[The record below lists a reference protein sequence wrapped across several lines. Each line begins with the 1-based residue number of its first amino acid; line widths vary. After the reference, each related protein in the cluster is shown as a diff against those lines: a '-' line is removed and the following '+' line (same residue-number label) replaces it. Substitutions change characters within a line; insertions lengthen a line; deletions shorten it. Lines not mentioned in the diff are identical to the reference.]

1 MSPTLSERT
10 WTNDKLGRDIR
21 RLGKTK
27 NGSPRPSIDSA
38 PGVMFGRLMHDS
50 FVIIEDDETKE
61 VNDAGRDLLSA
72 TFTTDHLQFD
82 TNSHLM
88 EKITRKAKKQQ
99 KRDTVLVTSGALT
112 FILLAASLVTISFLM
127 SPVIEQIFGKQ
138 HIVGFKDL

>member
-1 MSPTLSERT
+1 M
-10 WTNDKLGRDIR
+10 N
-21 RLGKTK
+21 
-27 NGSPRPSIDSA
+27 
-38 PGVMFGRLMHDS
+38 DS

-61 VNDAGRDLLSA
+61 VNDAGRDLPSA
-72 TFTTDHLQFD
+72 IFTTDHLQFD

-127 SPVIEQIFGKQ
+127 SPVIEQIFGKSKC
-138 HIVGFKDL
+138 FF